1 MFILFTR
8 EENQTRFQQMSK
20 DLFAVG
26 MQIQG
31 TKGSVHTA
39 SQKEK
44 SWEDS
49 MDKEV
54 FHSKRMRWHRFPSEL
69 HISTQSLAYGKYLI
83 NTLESGIEW
92 G

>member
-1 MFILFTR
+1 MFILFTC

-31 TKGSVHTA
+31 TKESVHTA
-39 SQKEK
+39 SQKE

-54 FHSKRMRWHRFPSEL
+54 FHSQRMRMHGFPSEL
-69 HISTQSLAYGKYLI
+69 HISTQGLAYEKNLI